1 MPSRE
6 PISWGRWGRPHD
18 IVATVSTGGGSM
30 LSVIIATHESERA
43 LVPTLA
49 ALVPGAA
56 AGLIGEVVIAD
67 AGSRDATAEVAEIAG
82 CRFISS
88 SDPLGVR
95 LNACRN
101 KHPQPLADVSAR
113 GCCAAARLDRRSRP
127 LHAVNRR
134 PRGRG
139 SRRRV
144 SPARGC
150 RPFAPNPRR
159 GLRFAPKC
167 LGKRSRARSGSFD
180 LPSPLRG
187 GRRTSPRGQ
196 CRNGLAASARSP
208 AHSHAARRGH
218 PYPKRYLT

>member
-18 IVATVSTGGGSM
+18 IVATVSTGDGSM

-67 AGSRDATAEVAEIAG
+67 AGSRDATADVAEIAG

-95 LNACRN
+95 LNASATSTRSPWLMFLRAGAV
-101 KHPQPLADVSAR
+101 PQPGWIDAADHFMQSTEVLEGPARAAVFRPPGAADHLRPTLGEVFALLRSAWGSGPGPDQGLLISR
-113 GCCAAARLDRRSRP
+113 HLYEAVGGHPPGANAETALLHRL
-127 LHAVNRR
+127 
-134 PRGRG
+134 G
-139 SRRRV
+139 RRRI
-144 SPARGC
+144 AM
-150 RPFAPNPRR
+150 
-159 GLRFAPKC
+159 
-167 LGKRSRARSGSFD
+167 
-180 LPSPLRG
+180 LPVAV
-187 GRRTSPRGQ
+187 T
-196 CRNGLAASARSP
+196 
-208 AHSHAARRGH
+208 
-218 PYPKRYLT
+218 LTRKDT